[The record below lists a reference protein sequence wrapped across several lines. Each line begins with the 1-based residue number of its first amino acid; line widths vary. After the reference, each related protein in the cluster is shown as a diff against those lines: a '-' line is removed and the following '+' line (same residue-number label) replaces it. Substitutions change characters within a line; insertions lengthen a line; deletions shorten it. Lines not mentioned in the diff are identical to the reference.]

1 MKLYKTSYK
10 ILANDILGPYPQRH
24 VWEGSA
30 DAASKGRTALKA
42 AHSGCKPTTE
52 THDVP
57 TDKTGLLD
65 WLNKHA
71 V

>member
-10 ILANDILGPYPQRH
+10 IIAFDPSDPHTQRH

-42 AHSGCKPTTE
+42 EHNGCKPTTE